1 MARISYSQFSQW
13 VQCPHKW
20 KLQYIDGYGQFKGNI
35 YTIFGSAMHECIQ
48 LYLRVMYAESI
59 KKANELPL
67 DELLMDE
74 MKKQYLETKENLEDD
89 DEVLSSAEELKEFY
103 FQGVQILDDF
113 KKKRAQYFSK
123 KGYSLAGI
131 ERPLNYKL
139 PKNINFVGFIDVI
152 IRDEIRDRLKII
164 DIKTSTMGWNKWAKA
179 DKNKSN
185 QLLLYKQFYS
195 KQFNFPIDKIDV
207 EFFIVKRKLYEN
219 LDFPQRR
226 IQTFVPA
233 SGTPSINKV
242 NTSLKEFIDECFD
255 EEGKHNEQ
263 HIFKKIVST
272 KNCKYCEFKD
282 KPELCDRKAN

>member
-20 KLQYIDGYGQFKGNI
+20 KLQYIDGHRQFKGNI
-35 YTIFGSAMHECIQ
+35 YTIFGSAMHECLQ

-59 KKANELPL
+59 KSANELPL
-67 DELLMDE
+67 DDFLMDE
-74 MKKQYLETKENLEDD
+74 MKKQYLETKENY
-89 DEVLSSAEELKEFY
+89 DEGEKLSSAEELKEFY

-242 NTSLKEFIDECFD
+242 NTALKEFIEECFTD
-255 EEGKHNEQ
+255 DGKHNEQ
-263 HIFKKIVST
+263 HIYKKIVST

-282 KPELCDRKAN
+282 KPELCDRKKN

>member
-1 MARISYSQFSQW
+1 
-13 VQCPHKW
+13 
-20 KLQYIDGYGQFKGNI
+20 
-35 YTIFGSAMHECIQ
+35 
-48 LYLRVMYAESI
+48 MYAESI

-67 DELLMDE
+67 DEFLMDE
-74 MKKQYLETKENLEDD
+74 MKKQYLETKESLEEG
-89 DEVLSSAEELKEFY
+89 EVLSSAEELKEFY
-103 FQGVQILDDF
+103 FQGVQILDYF

-139 PKNINFVGFIDVI
+139 PKNLNFVGF
-152 IRDEIRDRLKII
+152 I

-219 LDFPQRR
+219 MDFPQRR

-263 HIFKKIVST
+263 HIYKKIVST

>member
-1 MARISYSQFSQW
+1 MGKISYSQFSKW
-13 VQCPHKW
+13 VECPYAW
-20 KLQYIDGYGQFKGNI
+20 KLDYVDKQRTFKGNI
-35 YTIFGSAMHECIQ
+35 YTIFGSAVHECIQ

-67 DELLMDE
+67 DEFLMDE
-74 MKKQYLETKENLEDD
+74 MKKQYLETKENFDD

-103 FQGVQILDDF
+103 FQGVQILDYF
-113 KKKRAQYFSK
+113 KKKRASYFSK

-139 PKNINFVGFIDVI
+139 PKNLNFVGFIDVI

-164 DIKTSTMGWNKWAKA
+164 DIKTSTMGWNKYMKA

-207 EFFIVKRKLYEN
+207 EFFIVKRKLY
-219 LDFPQRR
+219 
-226 IQTFVPA
+226 
-233 SGTPSINKV
+233 
-242 NTSLKEFIDECFD
+242 
-255 EEGKHNEQ
+255 
-263 HIFKKIVST
+263 
-272 KNCKYCEFKD
+272 
-282 KPELCDRKAN
+282 